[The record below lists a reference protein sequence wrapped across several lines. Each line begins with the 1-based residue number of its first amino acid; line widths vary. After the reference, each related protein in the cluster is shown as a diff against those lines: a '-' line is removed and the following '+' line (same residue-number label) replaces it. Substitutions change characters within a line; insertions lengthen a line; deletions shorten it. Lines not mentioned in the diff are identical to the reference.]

1 MVNGHGNDDGDNGY
15 IGGGGDD
22 GDDDDD
28 TWQAWIWRSR
38 GDGDEGMLDGF
49 RKSLQPQ
56 NNRMMMDGDIHA
68 NEEVDSYFAINL
80 PIIEYTFR
88 NWIWAG

>member
-68 NEEVDSYFAINL
+68 NEEVDS
-80 PIIEYTFR
+80 
-88 NWIWAG
+88 